1 MTRVAGS
8 LAKSGE
14 VLKLVNN
21 LMKVPQL
28 QRTMMEMSKGEW
40 AGMRLWGGLHARLDG
55 AGWRFSLAAGNL
67 GRARTCLSVCRLC
80 RCPALLLCTPLHCL
94 HCPLLQWSALPA
106 LPCCRL
112 QR

>member
-28 QRTMMEMSKGEW
+28 QRTMMEMSRGELGGR
-40 AGMRLWGGLHARLDG
+40 AGGRAGGQAPVGLQHTRLAAQAGAAAWRQG
-55 AGWRFSLAAGNL
+55 AGGGVHLLA
-67 GRARTCLSVCRLC
+67 
-80 RCPALLLCTPLHCL
+80 CP
-94 HCPLLQWSALPA
+94 SPA
-106 LPCCRL
+106 LPCWFAVLECTPWHCPACSVVP
-112 QR
+112 